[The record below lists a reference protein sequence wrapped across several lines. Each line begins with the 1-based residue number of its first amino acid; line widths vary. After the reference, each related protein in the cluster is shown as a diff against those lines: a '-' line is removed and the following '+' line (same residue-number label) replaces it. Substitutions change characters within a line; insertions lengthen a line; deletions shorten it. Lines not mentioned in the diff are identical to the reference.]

1 MTKSR
6 DRRRFLAAVGSAA
19 TVGLAGCL
27 EMFEEDDH
35 DVGMSETVFLPELLT
50 VSVGT
55 TVVWKNT
62 STRRHTVTAYEDP
75 LPEGAAFFASG
86 GFNSEQEA
94 REAWDDEFGGELDT
108 DHRFEHTFE
117 VPGDYPYVC
126 VPHESGGMIGTIRVE
141 E

>member
-6 DRRRFLAAVGSAA
+6 TRRRVLAAVGSAA

-27 EMFEEDDH
+27 AMFGEDDH
-35 DVGMSETVFLPELLT
+35 DVAMSETGFIPEALT

-75 LPEGAAFFASG
+75 LPDRAEFFASG
-86 GFNSEQEA
+86 GFESEQEA
-94 REAWDDEFGGELDT
+94 RDAWDDEFGGELNT
-108 DHRFEHTFE
+108 DDRFEHTFE
-117 VPGDYPYVC
+117 IPGDYPYVC
-126 VPHESGGMIGTIRVE
+126 IPHETGGMIGTVRVE